1 MPLWSLRG
9 ISHEPGGGSK
19 ASPQACSRVTMMARL
34 GACLYKIL
42 QLWSTRG
49 TGEVWES
56 PEGRDLPEE
65 GKMWYS
71 TRKQFGSRKGLDGRK
86 QCCFIGLLFWI
97 QGPFHLILY
106 TFISVVS
113 AQLACTSGQN
123 FSCLQLLLE
132 QDSFEINLS
141 HLMKTLPPNTGNLA
155 VFWYSEIFFFLVV
168 LSLCSGKCQT
178 WTVST
183 GGFVQVNPLLPN
195 SPSVVHSSRIT
206 LLDCVCKASAQW
218 PVLTHLQW
226 AMNSYYHGV
235 HPCSSQPVL
244 LIPKS
249 TRAIL
254 RLLACSPFSGF
265 MPRSRPVCPAGG
277 SPNRGHLKGG
287 QPELR
292 NLMVWIFIAF

>member
-1 MPLWSLRG
+1 MLRDILSHCLRTLYYGMPLWSLRG

-19 ASPQACSRVTMMARL
+19 ARPQACSRVTMMARL

-155 VFWYSEIFFFLVV
+155 VFWYSEI
-168 LSLCSGKCQT
+168 
-178 WTVST
+178 
-183 GGFVQVNPLLPN
+183 
-195 SPSVVHSSRIT
+195 
-206 LLDCVCKASAQW
+206 
-218 PVLTHLQW
+218 
-226 AMNSYYHGV
+226 Y
-235 HPCSSQPVL
+235 
-244 LIPKS
+244 
-249 TRAIL
+249 
-254 RLLACSPFSGF
+254 FS
-265 MPRSRPVCPAGG
+265 CCA
-277 SPNRGHLKGG
+277 
-287 QPELR
+287 
-292 NLMVWIFIAF
+292 